1 MVLYNPQMTVETL
14 VDLLGWVGAGCLLL
28 AYWLVSSTRLRG
40 RSWPYQM
47 LNIAGA
53 VLLSVNSAYHGAY
66 PSVGLNAV
74 WIAVGLM
81 TLRALRGPAV
91 APLDRGH

>member
-1 MVLYNPQMTVETL
+1 MTVETL
-14 VDLLGWVGAGCLLL
+14 VNILGWAGAGCLLI
-28 AYWLVSSTRLRG
+28 AYWLVSSTRLPG
-40 RSWPYQM
+40 RSWTYQL

-66 PSVGLNAV
+66 PSVGLNAI

-81 TLRALRGPAV
+81 TLRALRGPV
-91 APLDRGH
+91 VEPLERGH